1 MFNSLVSVKLKMW
14 RRDRLWR
21 KNKKIRIARFQSFRT
36 SGGIIITSQR
46 TKIRAVNLKVDGSPY
61 LCFERM
67 IMSEEFVFFF
77 LKGPQVHLL
86 NIIGVL
92 F

>member
-21 KNKKIRIARFQSFRT
+21 KNKKNKNCTLSEFSHI
-36 SGGIIITSQR
+36 GGIIITSQR
-46 TKIRAVNLKVDGSPY
+46 TKIRAVNLKVDGSLY

-77 LKGPQVHLL
+77 LKRPQVHLL